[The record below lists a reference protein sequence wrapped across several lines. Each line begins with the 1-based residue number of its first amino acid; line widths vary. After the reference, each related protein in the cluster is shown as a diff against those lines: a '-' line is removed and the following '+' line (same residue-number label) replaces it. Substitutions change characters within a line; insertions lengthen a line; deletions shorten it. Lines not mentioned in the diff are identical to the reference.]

1 MNIFRKRDSSARP
14 RLTSLVREAGVKNA
28 NVVART
34 TATLFLTTAIMF
46 SESTIALAQYGQ
58 GVGKDDH
65 DSRQNDRGGKQ
76 DGEEKVLYIW
86 AQDQAQVAPDFLAVV
101 DFDEQSPKYG
111 EVINVVPVPPPGNTG
126 NEPHHCH
133 LNSTKTILG
142 CGGLLSLLK
151 NQNGIFFFDV
161 SNAKKPR
168 FMFSA
173 KAVESSMTDDF
184 MPLENGGFLIT
195 QMGSANGMA
204 PGRVAEFDGNM
215 HFVANHFGP
224 WSLFQEWPSEP
235 PLDGFNPHGISARPD
250 LNLMMTSD
258 FILPSSTL
266 MGSMGPVLRGSVRI
280 WDYRERKI
288 TKTIDLFS
296 PDGNPA
302 QGTMDV
308 KMLPKD
314 PHGYGYTSGMFDG
327 HIYLIDPARNT
338 GEVAFD
344 LSTVKPHVDSSTPGG
359 MGQILATP
367 QSGDRLIIGT
377 FMAGQVVMLDATD
390 RHKLKQVSVVSFGEN
405 SGPHN
410 IVLSS
415 DDNRLVVTDYFLN
428 EDAAG
433 LIHFEGDHK
442 VHVLKVTHD
451 TLTED
456 KRFKLDFNTAFKTGP
471 ARPHGIAMK

>member
-1 MNIFRKRDSSARP
+1 M
-14 RLTSLVREAGVKNA
+14 KNA

-34 TATLFLTTAIMF
+34 TATLFLTTALMLG
-46 SESTIALAQYGQ
+46 ESTIALAQYGQ
-58 GVGKDDH
+58 GGGKDDH

-76 DGEEKVLYIW
+76 DDNRGGRDDHGDARDKDDHGAGEEKVLYIW

-101 DFDEQSPKYG
+101 DFDERSPKYG
-111 EVINVVPVPPPGNTG
+111 EVINVVPLPPPGNTG

-151 NQNGIFFFDV
+151 GQNGIFFFDV
-161 SNAKKPR
+161 KDAKKPR
-168 FMFSA
+168 FLFSA

-314 PHGYGYTSGMFDG
+314 RHGYGYTSGMFDG

-359 MGQILATP
+359 MGQIMATP

-433 LIHFEGDHK
+433 IIHFEGDHK